1 MEDTDAMVDI
11 LAPSGPSHIAL
22 SLIKTRPCGRP
33 LRSLPPS
40 AKRNECRYFVSSKGY
55 EHLYTHPPPDSLAA
69 NQRERQGYQGPSP
82 KNQEAEKLD
91 LFDRKVYLMAG
102 GGRLQLRISNQ
113 EAILSR
119 YNYNSYGAMA
129 EFMELLPQD
138 SGAEFSML
146 VKEGKLIAQASL
158 QAALDIADA
167 VTRIMAMGVAMR
179 RSSWLQVSGLPCEV
193 QKIIQ
198 DLPFEG
204 SALCSEKILKAP

>member
-1 MEDTDAMVDI
+1 M
-11 LAPSGPSHIAL
+11 
-22 SLIKTRPCGRP
+22 
-33 LRSLPPS
+33 
-40 AKRNECRYFVSSKGY
+40 
-55 EHLYTHPPPDSLAA
+55 
-69 NQRERQGYQGPSP
+69 
-82 KNQEAEKLD
+82 
-91 LFDRKVYLMAG
+91 
-102 GGRLQLRISNQ
+102 QLRISNQ